1 MIDRLLKWIEWPIHV
16 LLWAAMAAG
25 VAMMLHVSADVTAR
39 TVFNHPLPGTTE
51 IVSAYYMVAACYLP
65 WAWVART
72 DSHIVVE
79 LFTQLAPRR
88 FNAWLDV
95 GVKLFVVAYLFLFVW
110 QTWARAIEQ
119 YRLGEVVEAGALYV
133 TVWPSR
139 LLLPLAGALMALDIA
154 LRVVADLRRLV
165 RGGA

>member
-16 LLWAAMAAG
+16 LLWLAMAAG

-79 LFTQLAPRR
+79 LFTQFAPRR

-95 GVKLFVVAYLFLFVW
+95 AVKFFVVAYLILFVW
-110 QTWARAIEQ
+110 QTWVRAIEQ

-139 LLLPLAGALMALDIA
+139 FLLPLAAALMALDLA